1 MQLTCCCLLCM
12 RCVDRSGHSQIV
24 DQLLHSNADC
34 TSSDSNGATPL
45 HYAAQNNF
53 DVSWEE
59 REGQKERDG
68 GRKRGIG
75 EKGRDVERERDG
87 EREGWRETEEEG
99 ERVRELRGR
108 ERERGKWGRY
118 VGRET
123 ELQRKEVREVMMRE
137 KE

>member
-12 RCVDRSGHSQIV
+12 RCVDLSGHSQIV

-53 DVSWEE
+53 DVSWGE
-59 REGQKERDG
+59 REGQKEKDG
-68 GRKRGIG
+68 GRERGTG

-87 EREGWRETEEEG
+87 EREGWRESEEEG
-99 ERVRELRGR
+99 ERGRELKR
-108 ERERGKWGRY
+108 EGERKGE
-118 VGRET
+118 VGEVC
-123 ELQRKEVREVMMRE
+123 RKRD
-137 KE
+137 